1 MTSIGDYAFSKTG
14 LTSISIPDSVES
26 IGGIAFVNCADL
38 TTLTLTRDPAPTL
51 GEDVFL
57 NCDKLS
63 IYVPDGASGYDEGEW
78 ANWSSKFPPVMAL
91 SDLTV
96 SAGRLIP
103 AFSPQVKY
111 YDLILPAW
119 VESFTFTPTLPGE
132 GTVAVNGT
140 EVPSGTPS
148 RAFSTPPMPVAQF
161 VISIELTRN
170 GAVSSIYDIHASRES
185 LRFPGGAISG
195 VAAPARGGTP
205 AETEFCTGTVT
216 WAPTPNGTFAAG
228 TAYTATI
235 TLAPKTGCT
244 LTGVEANSFTVAG
257 AESVTNDADSGVVTA
272 VFPVTGPAP
281 GGGSDDSGPS
291 YYSRTLTDKA
301 TGVKVAGKQV
311 YSTAKLTVEAGKLH
325 AAGDPGCDLLRAAWN
340 AGHVL
345 GAWDLT
351 LSKAPK
357 GGVTVSLPVEGMD
370 GKTLTVAHCGDGTLV
385 LTDVEVADGFAAVA
399 ADSLSPFAVLDGV
412 YTLEDLEALAA
423 PPAENPFTDVA
434 EGDWFYDAALYVYT
448 SGLMTGTTETTFS
461 PGASMTRG
469 MFVTVLYR
477 LAGSPRDG
485 GEGSAFTDI
494 PDGAYCAATVDW
506 AVAHGIVRGTSDDTF
521 EPDRAV
527 TRQEMAVILANY
539 LQAGGRTLPQ
549 VPAPAA
555 FTDRDAVAGWVVDAV
570 EVMRNT
576 GVFQGKDGGRFD
588 PAGTATRS
596 EAAALFQR
604 LAHALGD

>member
-26 IGGIAFVNCADL
+26 IGGSAFVNCADL

-140 EVPSGTPS
+140 EVPSRTPS

-161 VISIELTRN
+161 AISIELTRN

-291 YYSRTLTDKA
+291 YYSRTLSDKA

-340 AGHVL
+340 VGHVL
-345 GAWDLT
+345 GAWDLADFVGYGT
-351 LSKAPK
+351 SGWYLGAAGAAALDAAHSARRATTGFGGEYEPDNSADYKKA
-357 GGVTVSLPVEGMD
+357 
-370 GKTLTVAHCGDGTLV
+370 
-385 LTDVEVADGFAAVA
+385 VADLDYLGRSSLSIRAIPAPGAVA
-399 ADSLSPFAVLDGV
+399 AGTEIKLSTSIDDAVIYYTTDGNEPTDQSARYSPETDPLLVNTALTIKAYLASPTLGNSTV
-412 YTLEDLEALAA
+412 YTFSYTLSDHGGSGEGRGGSGGGTGAEVTAVPAA
-423 PPAENPFTDVA
+423 PTPDNPNPPT
-434 EGDWFYDAALYVYT
+434 EGVVK
-448 SGLMTGTTETTFS
+448 
-461 PGASMTRG
+461 PNASVNKDG
-469 MFVTVLYR
+469 EVKVTVVR
-477 LAGSPRDG
+477 QGHPERPRQG
-485 GEGSAFTDI
+485 
-494 PDGAYCAATVDW
+494 
-506 AVAHGIVRGTSDDTF
+506 RGTG
-521 EPDRAV
+521 EKG
-527 TRQEMAVILANY
+527 RQ
-539 LQAGGRTLPQ
+539 GRE
-549 VPAPAA
+549 
-555 FTDRDAVAGWVVDAV
+555 R
-570 EVMRNT
+570 R
-576 GVFQGKDGGRFD
+576 R
-588 PAGTATRS
+588 R
-596 EAAALFQR
+596 R
-604 LAHALGD
+604 H